1 MSVLAPSFDAVDLEP
16 VGDWHPSRFTD
27 TLSGTEE
34 FTTEG
39 DKLLRFIE
47 RHWSTAETER
57 GTFRLD
63 DWQRWLIRRVL
74 ETYPDDWPVAA
85 LRGQLRYR
93 QVVISVGRQN
103 GKSVIGA
110 ILAFYYL
117 ALHVRGP
124 RVVGTASVESQ
135 AKIVYDR
142 VRYAVEN
149 NPALEREIKATETRG
164 ITRRDGSG
172 IYQTL
177 PAKEETAQGEP
188 ISGCLYDE
196 LHLGLP
202 ALWDAL
208 VIGQRARRNSQ
219 LVGITTA
226 GDADSLLLLRLYEE
240 GEAAIDGK
248 DERFGFFAWESL
260 TEEFGKDYVPTEADV
275 IAANPAV
282 ACGRVDLA
290 ATMSD
295 TLKMWRAGKDKDGVT
310 GRDRVIRYTLNRFIE
325 GSSNAIVPIG
335 TWRRHR
341 SEWPGAG
348 IGDTVYGIDR
358 TDGWEYATIT
368 ASAKVDGTLHTRIV
382 AQVPDPDQDQLLE
395 VCDLLAARGGAV
407 FALDSK
413 TLKALGTELKAR
425 GYETWTL
432 GATEMEAS
440 AATVLAAVKRGTV
453 KHVGDAILSAQIP
466 RAKERRSG
474 ETWRISR
481 TLSIGDIDAVTS
493 TFIGLY
499 VAEVRQE
506 RTIQLF

>member
-1 MSVLAPSFDAVDLEP
+1 MSVLAPSFGDVDLEP
-16 VGDWHPSRFTD
+16 VGDWHPSRYTD
-27 TLSGTEE
+27 TLSGTDE
-34 FTTEG
+34 FTTDG

-47 RHWSTAETER
+47 QHWKSSETE
-57 GTFRLD
+57 TFRLD
-63 DWQRWLIRRVL
+63 EWQRWLIRRIL
-74 ETYPDDWPVAA
+74 ETYPPDWPVVA

-103 GKSVIGA
+103 GKSVIGGV
-110 ILAFYYL
+110 LALYYL

-149 NPALEREIKATETRG
+149 SPALDREIKATETRG
-164 ITRRDGSG
+164 ISRRDGSG
-172 IYQTL
+172 VYQTL

-240 GEAAIDGK
+240 GQAAIDGH

-282 ACGRVDLA
+282 ACGRVPLPE
-290 ATMSD
+290 TMAD
-295 TLKMWRAGKDKDGVT
+295 TLKMWKAGKDKDGVT

-341 SEWPGAG
+341 GDWPEAG
-348 IGDTVYGIDR
+348 IGDVVYAIDR
-358 TDGWEYATIT
+358 TDGWEYATVT
-368 ASAKVDGTLHTRIV
+368 ANTKVEGTLHTEVV
-382 AQVPDPDQDQLLE
+382 AQIPDPNQDQLLE
-395 VCDLLAARGGAV
+395 VCDALAARGGAV
-407 FALDSK
+407 FAVDSK
-413 TLKALGTELKAR
+413 TLKALGAELKAR
-425 GYETWTL
+425 GYETWVL
-432 GATEMEAS
+432 GASETESSAS
-440 AATVLAAVKRGTV
+440 SVLAAIKRGTI
-453 KHVGDAILSAQIP
+453 KHAGDAILSAQIP

-474 ETWRISR
+474 ETWRVSR

-499 VAEVRQE
+499 VAIVRQE